1 MRARARTRP
10 SLFIAG
16 INRGGARLGRV
27 DAGVDGWL
35 AGWPARVLDGLFGG
49 GSREGCIRGLS
60 FSFCGLDVLSPFF
73 FFFFFF
79 FQKEISLPFRS
90 VLNVLSSGFSSDLV
104 HCFVYIFIVSGS
116 LPFPKIFLGVVALT
130 KPPNL
135 NHILTPL
142 SRPE

>member
-1 MRARARTRP
+1 MA
-10 SLFIAG
+10 
-16 INRGGARLGRV
+16 
-27 DAGVDGWL
+27 GWL
-35 AGWPARVLDGLFGG
+35 AGQHACWMVCLEVVLEKDVYVVCLFPFAVWMCC
-49 GSREGCIRGLS
+49 RL
-60 FSFCGLDVLSPFF
+60 FF